1 MTPDNEHGFAPLE
14 PLHQVESLGHIGE
27 RVERKKEQEN
37 KQRKKRRH
45 KPPIDEQL
53 DDDAENQKSKSGDD
67 HVDFRA

>member
-1 MTPDNEHGFAPLE
+1 MTPDNEQGFAPLE

-37 KQRKKRRH
+37 KRQKKRRH
-45 KPPIDEQL
+45 KPPID
-53 DDDAENQKSKSGDD
+53 DDAENEQSKSGDD

>member
-1 MTPDNEHGFAPLE
+1 MTPDNEQGFAPLK

-37 KQRKKRRH
+37 KRQKKRRH
-45 KPPIDEQL
+45 KPPID
-53 DDDAENQKSKSGDD
+53 DDAENEQSKSGDD

>member
-37 KQRKKRRH
+37 KRQKKRKH

-53 DDDAENQKSKSGDD
+53 DDDVENKQSKSGDD